1 MTDAKHVR
9 QFPPKITISTPMY
22 TPMLRG
28 VQAARG
34 PYALGPLGA
43 NLRVRVSRLDYQ
55 DIVNWSDQLG
65 MKPAAFVRW
74 CAVEVAHA
82 LTDYVNREEDV
93 QKALADAE
101 AEIRSRI
108 VPRL

>member
-1 MTDAKHVR
+1 MTQSTPIR
-9 QFPPKITISTPMY
+9 QFPTKITIATPMY

-43 NLRVRVSRLDYQ
+43 NLRVRISRVDYNL
-55 DIVNWSDQLG
+55 IHAYADQLG

-74 CAVEVAHA
+74 CAVEVA
-82 LTDYVNREEDV
+82 
-93 QKALADAE
+93 KALHE
-101 AEIRSRI
+101 AEQRDT
-108 VPRL
+108 

>member
-1 MTDAKHVR
+1 MSMPTFVR
-9 QFPPKITISTPMY
+9 QFPPKITIATPMY

-43 NLRVRVSRLDYQ
+43 NLRVRVSRVDYNMIARCA
-55 DIVNWSDQLG
+55 DELG

-74 CAVEVAHA
+74 CAVEVAKELIDFA
-82 LTDYVNREEDV
+82 QTEDE
-93 QKALADAE
+93 QRAQT
-101 AEIRSRI
+101 
-108 VPRL
+108 

>member
-1 MTDAKHVR
+1 MNSPTHVR
-9 QFPPKITISTPMY
+9 QFPPKITITTPMY

-28 VQAARG
+28 VQASRG

-55 DIVNWSDQLG
+55 EIVECSDALG

-74 CAVEVAHA
+74 CAVEVAKQLNEFA
-82 LTDYVNREEDV
+82 AIEDE
-93 QKALADAE
+93 Q
-101 AEIRSRI
+101 RSQ
-108 VPRL
+108 

>member
-1 MTDAKHVR
+1 MNQEARAR
-9 QFPPKITISTPMY
+9 QFPPTITIVTPMY

-43 NLRVRVSRLDYQ
+43 NVRVRVSRLDYNE
-55 DIVNWSDQLG
+55 IVRCANALS

-74 CAVEVAHA
+74 CAVEVAKQ
-82 LTDYVNREEDV
+82 LNELDDNRD
-93 QKALADAE
+93 
-101 AEIRSRI
+101 
-108 VPRL
+108 